1 MRRRVFRVVGIVGC
15 LVLLGASVA
24 SWGCG
29 DQPDT
34 AGAGATTTAGSA
46 SVPGPF
52 DTGTTLA
59 PPGDE
64 TRSSETT
71 VFTGTTIPGS
81 RPGSQIH
88 ALTFLGPVSQDTWE
102 ALREIVMGAVDD
114 GQRVLDGVAALAA
127 GPPVD
132 VPTAELDAVS
142 GIGFTAGASTS
153 QPIGVA
159 VNDDGNQVMVFAYTV
174 TAEPELTTIVGFE
187 RGTNSVELVDGPLPI
202 SDSTEN
208 ITTVPSP

>member
-1 MRRRVFRVVGIVGC
+1 MRHGFFRAVGIVTC
-15 LVLLGASVA
+15 MVLLGAGLAFS
-24 SWGCG
+24 GCG
-29 DQPDT
+29 DPGDT
-34 AGAGATTTAGSA
+34 AGAGATTTAGST

-59 PPGDE
+59 PPADE
-64 TRSSETT
+64 TTSSKTT
-71 VFTGTTIPGS
+71 VFTGTTTPGDDT
-81 RPGSQIH
+81 RV
-88 ALTFLGPVSQDTWE
+88 LTFLGPVSQETWE
-102 ALREIVMGAVDD
+102 ALRQIVIGAADD

-132 VPTAELDAVS
+132 VPTTELDAVS

-159 VNDDGNQVMVFAYTV
+159 VDDDGNQIMVFAYTLA
-174 TAEPELTTIVGFE
+174 AEPELTTIVGFE
-187 RGTNSVELVDGPLPI
+187 RGTNSVVLVMGPLPI

-208 ITTVPSP
+208 ITTVPSR